1 MTDRIMEEPVTLKG
15 LRRGKRKELHLLF
28 SETAPFDA
36 LLDHLSAC
44 LVRIDALVHDAAI
57 VVNIG
62 QRDLSEVELLTLQ
75 TMIGERFPE
84 TPVFWDIAHP
94 NTMTWAQQHACMRY
108 PTSPFAAAPMP
119 VVERP
124 VTPATPLPTGREEEE
139 AAPSEEGPSS
149 QISEPYW
156 PGATARIVRGM
167 LRSGQRETSE
177 ESIVILGDVNPG
189 AEVFAKRDIIVLGAL
204 RGIAHAG
211 VPDQTDACVFALHLQ
226 PTQLRIA
233 HLITRAPAATGPL
246 LPEIARI
253 KEGQIV
259 VETYKGSRFKA

>member
-1 MTDRIMEEPVTLKG
+1 MTDRITEEPIILKG
-15 LRRGKRKELHLLF
+15 LRRGRRKELHLLF
-28 SETAPFDA
+28 SERAPFETM
-36 LLDHLSAC
+36 LDHLKAS

-57 VVNIG
+57 VVNLG

-75 TMIGERFPE
+75 TMIGERFPQ

-94 NTMTWAQQHACMRY
+94 NTMMWAQQHACIRY
-108 PTSPFAAAPMP
+108 PSSPFAAAPMP
-119 VVERP
+119 VAP
-124 VTPATPLPTGREEEE
+124 PAEDGGQEAVSSQEE
-139 AAPSEEGPSS
+139 PPS

-156 PGATARIVRGM
+156 AGATARIVRGM

-233 HLITRAPAATGPL
+233 HLITRAPTATGPL

-253 KEGQIV
+253 KGGQIV